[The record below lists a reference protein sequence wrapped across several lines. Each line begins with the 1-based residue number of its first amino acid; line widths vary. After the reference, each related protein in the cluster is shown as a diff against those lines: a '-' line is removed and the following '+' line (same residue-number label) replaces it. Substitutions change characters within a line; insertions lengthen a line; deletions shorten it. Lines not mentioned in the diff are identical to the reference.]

1 MKLSFKRFLYAVS
14 ILLMACV
21 CYRIFFALQH
31 NSKIKTEFRLSS
43 SFTGGTDHY
52 QANTPMEE
60 LGDSDFHF
68 PGLNVAAASSVRA
81 FRLRSDLHYYDT
93 PNRFSKPSLTLKAGT
108 VCVMDGYSLGQGPYS
123 CPTYTQGWRYTT
135 PLLPLHSERYYIP
148 LSELERLYSDYY
160 WDAYW
165 SCRRTGKGQFSQMN
179 LLEAIKNSP
188 SNREVLACDTYL
200 YGMGYYLSPDLLLPL
215 WDGWDT
221 VLVLLSSLCIIP
233 GITPPTFPRKHSKGS
248 IS

>member
-1 MKLSFKRFLYAVS
+1 MKLPFKRFLYAVS

-123 CPTYTQGWRYTT
+123 CPTYTPVSYTHLDVYKRQGLHRLGS
-135 PLLPLHSERYYIP
+135 LLLCLHQESYPLHPHR
-148 LSELERLYSDYY
+148 
-160 WDAYW
+160 
-165 SCRRTGKGQFSQMN
+165 
-179 LLEAIKNSP
+179 
-188 SNREVLACDTYL
+188 VLFL
-200 YGMGYYLSPDLLLPL
+200 QR
-215 WDGWDT
+215 
-221 VLVLLSSLCIIP
+221 P
-233 GITPPTFPRKHSKGS
+233 GAG
-248 IS
+248 

>member
-1 MKLSFKRFLYAVS
+1 MKLPFKRFLYAVS

-68 PGLNVAAASSVRA
+68 PGLNVAAASSVRT
-81 FRLRSDLHYYDT
+81 FRLRRIYILT
-93 PNRFSKPSLTLKAGT
+93 PPTGFKPSLTLKAGT
-108 VCVMDGYSLGQGPYS
+108 VCHGWIFTGTGPMP

-148 LSELERLYSDYY
+148 LSELEAVFKLLL
-160 WDAYW
+160 
-165 SCRRTGKGQFSQMN
+165 GH
-179 LLEAIKNSP
+179 LLELPAD
-188 SNREVLACDTYL
+188 RERATQ
-200 YGMGYYLSPDLLLPL
+200 PNE
-215 WDGWDT
+215 
-221 VLVLLSSLCIIP
+221 SLKP
-233 GITPPTFPRKHSKGS
+233 
-248 IS
+248 